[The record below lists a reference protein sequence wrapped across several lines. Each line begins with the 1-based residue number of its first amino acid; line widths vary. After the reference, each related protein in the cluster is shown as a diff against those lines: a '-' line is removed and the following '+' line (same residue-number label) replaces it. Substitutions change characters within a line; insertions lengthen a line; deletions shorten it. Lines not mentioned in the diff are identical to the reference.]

1 MSCFLPNSLH
11 AIELPVLF
19 TSPRNF
25 LRSVGFSSS
34 PATHSIGP
42 SSTCFSHR
50 SKKSSIFMGIRVPE
64 KSQVQDCLDDVATS
78 VSPSEKLEAFENFLR
93 NGEVQTI
100 SKFNRLLMCLVA
112 ADEFELAMK
121 LKSNLSSIGLYPDNW
136 TYSILVDCYCKKNDP
151 IEARSVLDHM
161 LADGFEPN
169 VFDIM
174 SRIGCEFTV
183 NTYNC
188 LIKGL
193 CYVGRVEEAFELMAS
208 IKNSSMKPDIYTYTT
223 MMDGFCKVGRSSEAL
238 GLLNEALEMG
248 INPNVVTYNTLFNG
262 YFKEGRPLCGFGLLR
277 RMEEG
282 HCSPDYISYS
292 TLLHGLLKWGKI
304 KAARDI
310 YKKMVETGLR
320 VDERMMNTL
329 LRGLCRRSRKEK
341 ELLRDVYY
349 VFEELRER
357 SYAVY
362 AGAYDLVVEAFCNG
376 RDTDMA
382 FENLNEMIR
391 IGHSPKTFTFNIVI
405 FTLCSVGEVDK
416 ALAVLML
423 MHKNRKPSGIPFSFL
438 IDELNQEGRSVEAC
452 NVYGMALKRGVLP
465 KIYSCSAPDELSSR
479 ELENLLKMNKVDN
492 NELQQASD
500 ERTSTNLQ
508 TQKLT
513 QMSHPPELTRGN
525 KMLKQQQKH
534 PRHRPGC
541 SCIVCIQPPSGTGRH
556 KPTCICNVCMT
567 IRRRFN
573 TLMMRK
579 KERQSEREAEIA
591 HGNQIVSA
599 AAKEDTGVDRR
610 PGSQENTASS
620 RVSMMGLLQEA
631 SLPLEKYLRQ
641 NGLTSLVSDQQLPW
655 PVENITQAQ
664 EEHSISN
671 VVIQEYEEE
680 GGNH

>member
-11 AIELPVLF
+11 AIELPFLF
-19 TSPRNF
+19 TSPRNYP
-25 LRSVGFSSS
+25 RSVVFSSS
-34 PATHSIGP
+34 PATHTIGP
-42 SSTCFSHR
+42 SFTCFPHR
-50 SKKSSIFMGIRVPE
+50 SKKSSIFMGTRVPE
-64 KSQVQDCLDDVATS
+64 KSQVQDFLDDVATA

-100 SKFNRLLMCLVA
+100 SKFNRLLMSLVA

-136 TYSILVDCYCKKNDP
+136 TYSILVNCYCKKNDP

-161 LADGFEPN
+161 LADGFEPDVATFTALVN
-169 VFDIM
+169 SFCENGRLKNAFQVFDIM
-174 SRIGCEFTV
+174 SRIGCEPTV

-193 CYVGRVEEAFELMAS
+193 CYVGRVEEAFDLMAS
-208 IKNSSMKPDIYTYTT
+208 IKKSSMKPDIYTYTAL
-223 MMDGFCKVGRSSEAL
+223 MDGFCKVGRSSEAL
-238 GLLNEALEMG
+238 ALLNEALEMG
-248 INPNVVTYNTLFNG
+248 INPNVVTYNTLLNG

-282 HCSPDYISYS
+282 HCNPDYISYS

-320 VDERMMNTL
+320 VDERMTNTL

-376 RDTDMA
+376 RETDMA

-391 IGHSPKTFTFNIVI
+391 IGLSPKTFTFNIVI
-405 FTLCSVGEVDK
+405 FTLCGVGEVDK

-423 MHKNRKPSGIPFSFL
+423 MHKNRKPNGIPFNFL
-438 IDELNQEGRSVEAC
+438 IDELNQQGRSVDAC

-465 KIYSCSAPDELSSR
+465 KS
-479 ELENLLKMNKVDN
+479 
-492 NELQQASD
+492 
-500 ERTSTNLQ
+500 
-508 TQKLT
+508 
-513 QMSHPPELTRGN
+513 
-525 KMLKQQQKH
+525 
-534 PRHRPGC
+534 
-541 SCIVCIQPPSGTGRH
+541 
-556 KPTCICNVCMT
+556 KPN
-567 IRRRFN
+567 
-573 TLMMRK
+573 
-579 KERQSEREAEIA
+579 
-591 HGNQIVSA
+591 
-599 AAKEDTGVDRR
+599 
-610 PGSQENTASS
+610 
-620 RVSMMGLLQEA
+620 
-631 SLPLEKYLRQ
+631 KYL
-641 NGLTSLVSDQQLPW
+641 
-655 PVENITQAQ
+655 A
-664 EEHSISN
+664 
-671 VVIQEYEEE
+671 
-680 GGNH
+680 